1 MVINMKKKVII
12 ISVLAVAIIAI
23 SLLVYASIK
32 LNGQAK
38 EEDSHLIEISFS
50 ELQEKI
56 DNKETFIFVI
66 TQKQCSHCAEYKPVL
81 KKVLAEY
88 DIYAYELSLD
98 NLDAEKKGKLND
110 IANVS
115 GTPATIFIE
124 DGVEKNTSSRLSGTK
139 TESKIVS
146 RLKAMGYIEE

>member
-32 LNGQAK
+32 LNGQAE

>member
-1 MVINMKKKVII
+1 MKKKVII